1 MPELQV
7 WLTYYILTMCF
18 HHGIGSVGQSP
29 PPTHIYDGELSLIEI
44 DFGHSLVCSSAD
56 ECAEMYRFGI

>member
-1 MPELQV
+1 
-7 WLTYYILTMCF
+7 MCF